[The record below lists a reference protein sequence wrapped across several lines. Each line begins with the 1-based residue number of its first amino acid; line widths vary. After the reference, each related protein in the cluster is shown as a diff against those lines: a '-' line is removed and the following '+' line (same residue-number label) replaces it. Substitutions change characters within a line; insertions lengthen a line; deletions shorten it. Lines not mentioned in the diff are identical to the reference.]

1 MIMYRMFNYLKRLV
15 TGFLIW
21 LSLGMMVFFQ
31 GNLGNALLNQVAIA
45 RADEG
50 SNQSVGNEAK
60 ELGGENDDWQKQL
73 EEKQKQITE
82 LEARLKEISST
93 KKTLNNQISYFDNQI
108 KLTGLQILQTENQIV
123 DLQEVINQLSAKIE
137 QLDNDLDKLS
147 SLLVER
153 IVSTYKQRGI
163 DRLRMFLA
171 ADGFA
176 DLLNSYKYIRVI
188 QIHDKEV
195 MEGLE
200 QSRQN
205 YDQQKQLKLEKQTE
219 LTMLEEKLTKQKVD
233 MDHQKAS
240 KQELLAVT
248 KNDEK
253 KYQEMLSA
261 ARAEQAAIAQAMS
274 EAIMMLKDG
283 TPVNQG
289 DQIAIMG
296 NSGAPGCS
304 TATHLHFEVT
314 TKDGVHQNPA
324 NYLKPE
330 WNIIWDNAPDDKFSF
345 TGDWNWP
352 LQNAR
357 VTQGYGYTWWANS
370 GFYNGKP
377 HTGIDIVDDEN
388 PIIRAPK
395 SGILYKGSASC
406 RGSSMNWVA
415 IEHDQVISWYW
426 HVK

>member
-50 SNQSVGNEAK
+50 SKQSVGNEAK

-108 KLTGLQILQTENQIV
+108 KLTGLQILQTEDQIRE
-123 DLQEVINQLSAKIE
+123 LQDVINQLSAKIE
-137 QLDNDLDKLS
+137 QLDIDLDKLS

-219 LTMLEEKLTKQKVD
+219 LTM
-233 MDHQKAS
+233 
-240 KQELLAVT
+240 
-248 KNDEK
+248 
-253 KYQEMLSA
+253 
-261 ARAEQAAIAQAMS
+261 
-274 EAIMMLKDG
+274 
-283 TPVNQG
+283 
-289 DQIAIMG
+289 
-296 NSGAPGCS
+296 
-304 TATHLHFEVT
+304 
-314 TKDGVHQNPA
+314 
-324 NYLKPE
+324 
-330 WNIIWDNAPDDKFSF
+330 
-345 TGDWNWP
+345 
-352 LQNAR
+352 
-357 VTQGYGYTWWANS
+357 
-370 GFYNGKP
+370 
-377 HTGIDIVDDEN
+377 
-388 PIIRAPK
+388 
-395 SGILYKGSASC
+395 
-406 RGSSMNWVA
+406 
-415 IEHDQVISWYW
+415 
-426 HVK
+426 